1 MVANP
6 VTAPRVTAE
15 SSAVTVRLF
24 AGAAEVAGVRAWRLQ
39 VEDGMTI
46 QDAFL
51 ALCHAFPSLS
61 NYAGRLHFA
70 LNAEYAGPQ
79 SLIWPGDEVCLIPP
93 VSGGA
98 TC

>member
-1 MVANP
+1 M
-6 VTAPRVTAE
+6 VTADD
-15 SSAVTVRLF
+15 SAVTVLLF
-24 AGAAEVAGVRAWRLQ
+24 AGAADLADVRAWRLQ

-51 ALCHAFPSLS
+51 ALCRAFPPLS
-61 NYAGRLHFA
+61 IYAGRLNFA

-79 SLIWPGDEVCLIPP
+79 SLIRPGDEVCLIPP

-98 TC
+98 TG